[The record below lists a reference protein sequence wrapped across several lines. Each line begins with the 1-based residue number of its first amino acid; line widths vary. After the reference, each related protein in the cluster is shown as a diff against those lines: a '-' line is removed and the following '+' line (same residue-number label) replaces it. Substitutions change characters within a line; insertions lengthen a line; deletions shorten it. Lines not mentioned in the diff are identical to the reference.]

1 MTARHWRGWTKL
13 ENAGAYEAFLRQRIF
28 PQLERIEGYRGG
40 YLLRNDR
47 NAETEFIVLNFFD
60 SIQAVQ
66 RFAGEE
72 YARAVIEPEA
82 KVLLARWEETAEHF
96 AVRMRIEVEK
106 EAAG

>member
-1 MTARHWRGWTKL
+1 MTARHWRGWTKP
-13 ENAGAYEAFLRQRIF
+13 ENADAYEAFLRQRIF

-40 YLLRNDR
+40 YLLRRDR

-66 RFAGEE
+66 RFAGED
-72 YARAVIEPEA
+72 YATAVIEPEA
-82 KVLLARWEETAEHF
+82 KKLLTRWEETAEHF
-96 AVRMRIEVEK
+96 EVRWRIGFEK